1 MPKRRVLAILTGAL
15 PLALLAVVLA
25 ALAVFMD
32 GQPLATVGATAAA
45 VAFFVWTI
53 KTPARRNALAMIAA
67 TVGTGALFHHF
78 DNFWGLFVAAL
89 VLIWA
94 SFSLLPV
101 MDGAWRFKVGFVAA
115 MFVGAFVALWPTFD
129 RILPTADSPL
139 PASPG
144 WLRPLAS
151 AGRAIASRLHCPAY
165 LRENETFA
173 IAPGLDLSGG
183 LRLVY
188 TVEVDEAIRDK
199 RDHFADE
206 MRQELATTFG
216 LHSGEGRVTR
226 DELAKLEDKVHL
238 AQPETAIIR
247 LKFTDRNDRS
257 KVDDRFLKKFV
268 SELAESPGPGDAEI
282 TFKIRAE
289 VESQIRDRAVA
300 QAKDTVAR
308 RVDELGLRE
317 ASVTT
322 RDEDIIVEVPGSDE
336 ESFREIKE
344 TIRRT
349 ARLEFKMVD
358 DGGSEKAFGPP
369 ALKADELPDGEG
381 IAQYQELAPDGLD
394 ASGHR
399 KSVRGYYA
407 RMSCQPPKYA
417 NETLADCLGRFKA
430 WAKTLTIP
438 DDHVIGFEAVTE
450 PVEGTDPLQFKQVA
464 WRTLYLF
471 GRAELTGDYI
481 TDASIGQD
489 QQNFGQY
496 YVLLSFSPAGAD
508 RFEEVTGAN
517 VDRRFAIIL
526 DDMIDSAPVI
536 KQKIGGGRATITMG
550 AGDPDKQL
558 HDAKQLELVL
568 RSGALPAPIT
578 PSSEQTIGP
587 SLGRDSI
594 KEALKGGLIGS
605 SAVLLFMFFYYRKSG
620 VVADVAVIFNL
631 MLQLAVLASFGATM
645 TLPGIAGLT
654 LTIGMSVDANVLINE
669 RIREELRSGKTV
681 RSAVDAGYSRAWPS
695 IIDGH
700 MTVFISGLILAQYG
714 SGPVKGFAVTL
725 IVGILCSLFTGVFC
739 TRLVFDWWVRGA
751 KVKRLS
757 VGAEF

>member
-1 MPKRRVLAILTGAL
+1 
-15 PLALLAVVLA
+15 
-25 ALAVFMD
+25 
-32 GQPLATVGATAAA
+32 
-45 VAFFVWTI
+45 
-53 KTPARRNALAMIAA
+53 
-67 TVGTGALFHHF
+67 
-78 DNFWGLFVAAL
+78 
-89 VLIWA
+89 
-94 SFSLLPV
+94 
-101 MDGAWRFKVGFVAA
+101 
-115 MFVGAFVALWPTFD
+115 
-129 RILPTADSPL
+129 
-139 PASPG
+139 
-144 WLRPLAS
+144 
-151 AGRAIASRLHCPAY
+151 
-165 LRENETFA
+165 
-173 IAPGLDLSGG
+173 
-183 LRLVY
+183 
-188 TVEVDEAIRDK
+188 
-199 RDHFADE
+199 
-206 MRQELATTFG
+206 
-216 LHSGEGRVTR
+216 
-226 DELAKLEDKVHL
+226 
-238 AQPETAIIR
+238 
-247 LKFTDRNDRS
+247 
-257 KVDDRFLKKFV
+257 
-268 SELAESPGPGDAEI
+268 
-282 TFKIRAE
+282 
-289 VESQIRDRAVA
+289 
-300 QAKDTVAR
+300 
-308 RVDELGLRE
+308 
-317 ASVTT
+317 
-322 RDEDIIVEVPGSDE
+322 
-336 ESFREIKE
+336 
-344 TIRRT
+344 
-349 ARLEFKMVD
+349 
-358 DGGSEKAFGPP
+358 
-369 ALKADELPDGEG
+369 
-381 IAQYQELAPDGLD
+381 
-394 ASGHR
+394 
-399 KSVRGYYA
+399 
-407 RMSCQPPKYA
+407 
-417 NETLADCLGRFKA
+417 
-430 WAKTLTIP
+430 
-438 DDHVIGFEAVTE
+438 
-450 PVEGTDPLQFKQVA
+450 
-464 WRTLYLF
+464 
-471 GRAELTGDYI
+471 
-481 TDASIGQD
+481 
-489 QQNFGQY
+489 
-496 YVLLSFSPAGAD
+496 
-508 RFEEVTGAN
+508 VTGAN